1 MKNEPKRMIRP
12 YSRKLT
18 LALWGLLI
26 VAPLV
31 VLGLLSW
38 PGPDEGQRWV
48 LFALGVEITVVLTA
62 APLMRYM
69 NSGWYRRYEAFRNNL
84 DDEDE
89 VVRDYLQCF
98 WPRQLSQLKLQAQTG
113 NEAASALFDS
123 IYVDQFG
130 RRVYI
135 APTLILLTATF
146 VLAAL
151 AVQSGVDACWR
162 GSCLSATTPTP
173 AKTVPFA
180 PIGGVVLPQVAVVAL
195 AGALL
200 FVVGDMVYRV
210 ARRTLAAPDIYVYAL
225 RMAIAVP
232 MGLAVGAVGT
242 GTGASSL
249 VAFGLGAF
257 PLDALQRLIRRRTT
271 KAIGVEAE
279 VEAPDQLI
287 QLDGVTVPLASA
299 LAAAGIDAIDQLVGT
314 DPVLLSIRAELELT
328 HVLRLVAQAVARKYL
343 GGRAGQLNALGL
355 GNACLIAAFVKELRS
370 EAARLGD
377 KEKLGDAAAKRLRDA
392 RSALMVVLPPSKSLS
407 EVEPIPSE
415 ATVRAV
421 FERIADDP
429 FTQFLVKAER
439 RQRNVNALAEQ
450 ASDR

>member
-1 MKNEPKRMIRP
+1 
-12 YSRKLT
+12 
-18 LALWGLLI
+18 
-26 VAPLV
+26 
-31 VLGLLSW
+31 
-38 PGPDEGQRWV
+38 
-48 LFALGVEITVVLTA
+48 
-62 APLMRYM
+62 
-69 NSGWYRRYEAFRNNL
+69 
-84 DDEDE
+84 
-89 VVRDYLQCF
+89 
-98 WPRQLSQLKLQAQTG
+98 
-113 NEAASALFDS
+113 
-123 IYVDQFG
+123 
-130 RRVYI
+130 
-135 APTLILLTATF
+135 
-146 VLAAL
+146 
-151 AVQSGVDACWR
+151 
-162 GSCLSATTPTP
+162 
-173 AKTVPFA
+173 VPFA

-370 EAARLGD
+370 EAARWGD